1 MKSEVEQ
8 ILSRA
13 LDAWKTAQTP
23 AFPGGS
29 AAVSV
34 EIPPSNIPGDLASN
48 LPMALAKQLK
58 KAPRAVAQDLI
69 AQLPEQSVI
78 EKVEIAGPGFLN
90 IFLRSSWLVEELRAI
105 LKKRQAYAR
114 QIPAGQSKVLLE
126 FVSANPNG
134 PLHVGHG
141 RGAALGDSLARI
153 LRHLGHEVSTEYY
166 VNNMGNQMENL
177 GASVL
182 WRCLEIRP
190 DYADPE
196 EKALLDSK
204 KPEDLY
210 KGEYIKD
217 IARDVLA
224 EFPDPAK
231 RPRGIQF
238 FKEKGISHMLR
249 VIGDDLK
256 RFNVRMDNWFL
267 ESQLHAGGAVDK
279 ALDALRQNGY
289 LKEEEGALWFLSTKF
304 GDDKD
309 RVIKRADE
317 RPTYFAADIAYHA
330 QKYDR
335 GFQWMIDV
343 WGTDHHGYVQRIKA
357 VVQALGRDPDSLTIL
372 LYQLVTLLRDGKP
385 VAMSTRTGEF
395 VTLQEVV
402 EEVGTDAARFFFAM
416 RGPNSHLEFD
426 LDLAKRHA
434 PENPV
439 FYVQYVHARC
449 CSLFREADK
458 RGIAVGNLDGF
469 SMPAR
474 LEPAERALL
483 IKLASYPDAIR
494 QCGQDLSPHHL
505 TAYLMSLAGE
515 YHRFYENCQVLDQ
528 PAEITAFRLAL
539 VDAVRTLI
547 AGGLD
552 LLGVS
557 SPQEM

>member
-1 MKSEVEQ
+1 MKTEVEQ
-8 ILSRA
+8 ILTRA
-13 LDAWKTAQTP
+13 LDAWKKAQTATLP
-23 AFPGGS
+23 EGNV
-29 AAVSV
+29 AVSV

-48 LPMALAKQLK
+48 LPMTLAKHMK

-69 AQLPEQSVI
+69 GNLPGQDVV

-105 LKKRQAYAR
+105 LIKREAYAR

-182 WRCLEIRP
+182 WRCLEIKP
-190 DYADPE
+190 DYADSA
-196 EKALLDSK
+196 EKSLLDSK
-204 KPEDLY
+204 KTEDLY

-217 IARDVLA
+217 IANAVLA
-224 EFPDPAK
+224 EFPDQSN
-231 RPRGIQF
+231 RPHGIQF
-238 FKEKGISHMLR
+238 FKEKGISHMLK

-256 RFNVRMDNWFL
+256 RFNVQMDNWFP
-267 ESQLHAGGAVDK
+267 ESQLHADGAVDK
-279 ALDALRQNGY
+279 ALETLKRNGY

-330 QKYDR
+330 QKYNR
-335 GFQWMIDV
+335 GFQWMIDI

-357 VVQALGRDPDSLTIL
+357 VVQALGRDPESLTIL

-402 EEVGTDAARFFFAM
+402 EEVGKDAARFFFAM

-426 LDLAKRHA
+426 LDLAKKQA

-449 CSLFREADK
+449 RSLFREAVK
-458 RGIAVGNLDGF
+458 RGAPIDKLADF
-469 SMPAR
+469 TMPAQ
-474 LEPAERALL
+474 LDPAERSLL
-483 IKLASYPDAIR
+483 VKLASYPDALK
-494 QCGQDLSPHHL
+494 QCAQDLSPHHL
-505 TAYLMSLAGE
+505 TGYLMSLAGE
-515 YHRFYENCQVLDQ
+515 YHRFYEKCQVLDQ
-528 PAEITAFRLAL
+528 PSETTAFRLAL

-547 AGGLD
+547 AGGLG

-557 SPQEM
+557 APEEM